1 VAKNC
6 EGMGWHINVSNF
18 RIYMI
23 QYSIPDGNLSYDAG
37 FYNKKEADKLYEILM
52 SELALRQNDI
62 VIFGKE
68 YKTPRLEGFYSKNGE
83 RYGYSGRRMESI
95 PFSPVLKTICN
106 KIESK
111 TSQKFNSVL
120 INLYRDGQDSNGWH
134 SDDENEL
141 GNNPFIASLSLGEA
155 RKIQFKHKSKGYK
168 MEEILTH
175 GSLMLMSGS
184 LQTFWKHQIPKTKK
198 KKEARLNLTFR
209 NIIG

>member
-1 VAKNC
+1 
-6 EGMGWHINVSNF
+6 
-18 RIYMI
+18 MI
-23 QYSIPDGNLSYDAG
+23 QYSIPDGKLSYDAG

-120 INLYRDGQDSNGWH
+120 INLYRDGQDSNAWH

-141 GNNPFIASLSLGEA
+141 GINPFIASLSLGEA

-168 MEEILTH
+168 IEEILTH

>member
-1 VAKNC
+1 
-6 EGMGWHINVSNF
+6 
-18 RIYMI
+18 MI

-120 INLYRDGQDSNGWH
+120 INLYRDGQDSNAWH

-141 GNNPFIASLSLGEA
+141 GINPFIASLSLGEA

-168 MEEILTH
+168 IEEILTH

>member
-1 VAKNC
+1 
-6 EGMGWHINVSNF
+6 
-18 RIYMI
+18 MI

>member
-1 VAKNC
+1 
-6 EGMGWHINVSNF
+6 
-18 RIYMI
+18 MI
-23 QYSIPDGNLSYDAG
+23 QYSIPDGKLSYDAG
-37 FYNKKEADKLYEILM
+37 FYNKKEADKLYEMLM

-141 GNNPFIASLSLGEA
+141 GNNPFIASLSFGEA

>member
-1 VAKNC
+1 
-6 EGMGWHINVSNF
+6 
-18 RIYMI
+18 MI
-23 QYSIPDGNLSYDAG
+23 QYSIPDGKLSYDAG
-37 FYNKKEADKLYEILM
+37 FYNKKEADKLYEMLM

-95 PFSPVLKTICN
+95 PFSLVLKTICN

-120 INLYRDGQDSNGWH
+120 VNLYRDGQDSNGWH

-168 MEEILTH
+168 IEEILTH

>member
-1 VAKNC
+1 
-6 EGMGWHINVSNF
+6 
-18 RIYMI
+18 MI

-37 FYNKKEADKLYEILM
+37 FYNKKEADKLYEMLM

>member
-1 VAKNC
+1 
-6 EGMGWHINVSNF
+6 
-18 RIYMI
+18 MI

-209 NIIG
+209 NIIC

>member
-1 VAKNC
+1 
-6 EGMGWHINVSNF
+6 
-18 RIYMI
+18 MI
-23 QYSIPDGNLSYDAG
+23 QYSIPDGKLSYDAG
-37 FYNKKEADKLYEILM
+37 FYNKKEADKLYEMLM

-141 GNNPFIASLSLGEA
+141 GNNPFIASLSFGEA

-168 MEEILTH
+168 IEEILTH

>member
-1 VAKNC
+1 
-6 EGMGWHINVSNF
+6 
-18 RIYMI
+18 MI
-23 QYSIPDGNLSYDAG
+23 QYSLEDGQLSYDAG
-37 FYNKKEADKLYEILM
+37 FYFKKEADVLYELLM
-52 SELALRQNDI
+52 SELKLRQNDI

-68 YKTPRLEGFYSKNGE
+68 YKTPRLEGFYAKNGE
-83 RYGYSGRRMESI
+83 QYGYSGKRMESI
-95 PFSPVLKTICN
+95 PFSPILKTICN
-106 KIESK
+106 KIESE

-134 SDDENEL
+134 SDDEYEL
-141 GNNPFIASLSLGEA
+141 GTNPFIASLSLGEA
-155 RKIQFKHKSKGYK
+155 RKIQFKHKTKGHK
-168 MEEILTH
+168 IEETLTH

>member
-1 VAKNC
+1 
-6 EGMGWHINVSNF
+6 
-18 RIYMI
+18 MI
-23 QYSIPDGNLSYDAG
+23 QYSLDDGQLSYDAG
-37 FYNKKEADKLYEILM
+37 FYNKKEADVLYELLI
-52 SELALRQNDI
+52 SELKLRQNDI

-68 YKTPRLEGFYSKNGE
+68 YKTPRLEGFYAKNGE
-83 RYGYSGRRMESI
+83 QYGYSGKRMESI
-95 PFSPVLKTICN
+95 PFSPILKTICN
-106 KIESK
+106 KIESE

-134 SDDENEL
+134 SDDEYEL
-141 GNNPFIASLSLGEA
+141 GTNPFIASLSLGEA
-155 RKIQFKHKSKGYK
+155 RKIQFKHKTKGHK
-168 MEEILTH
+168 IEETLTH